1 MNAAGDPNDPNV
13 KNERYFSKW
22 YFALGVVEGVAIVG
36 GIAAE
41 ILGFTALGAVCG
53 PLALSMPLS
62 TNFPQML
69 METTVVGAIA
79 IGVLLVQLIW
89 FPPDPWAAIRT
100 FLGGLPKDF
109 GSYDENSEEK
119 NPWLTTLKRDDI
131 TFTAVFKKLPEEGDH
146 QPGTEIMPDHPPH
159 PRLITVRQDNA
170 ARDVEGWINMYIADL
185 EMLSPNAPFIE
196 PLAAFGQVLGMIR
209 MGVEWLPA
217 MRAFNAAIGTL
228 SAAWPAS
235 IQAAVGH
242 AQYPTFMNAHLREM
256 GIQLIRYLDALF
268 DALRQDI

>member
-1 MNAAGDPNDPNV
+1 MNAAGDPNDPNI
-13 KNERYFSKW
+13 KNERYFSKY

-53 PLALSMPLS
+53 PLALSMLLL
-62 TNFPQML
+62 TNFQQML
-69 METTVVGAIA
+69 TKTPVAGVIA

-109 GSYDENSEEK
+109 KSYDDNSEEK
-119 NPWLTTLKRDDI
+119 YPWLTTLKREDI
-131 TFTAVFKKLPEEGDH
+131 TFRVDFKKLPDEGEH
-146 QPGTEIMPDHPPH
+146 QPGTELRPDNPPH
-159 PRLITVRQDNA
+159 RRLITESQDRA
-170 ARDVEGWINMYIADL
+170 ARDVEGSIAMYIADL
-185 EMLSPNAPFIE
+185 QMLSPNAPFIE

-209 MGVEWLPA
+209 TGLEWLPA
-217 MRAFNAAIGTL
+217 IGALSAAVATL
-228 SAAWPAS
+228 AAAWPAS

-242 AQYPTFMNAHLREM
+242 TQYPTFMNAHMRQM
-256 GIQLIRYLDALF
+256 GIELTNYLSALSV
-268 DALRQDI
+268 AMQQNV